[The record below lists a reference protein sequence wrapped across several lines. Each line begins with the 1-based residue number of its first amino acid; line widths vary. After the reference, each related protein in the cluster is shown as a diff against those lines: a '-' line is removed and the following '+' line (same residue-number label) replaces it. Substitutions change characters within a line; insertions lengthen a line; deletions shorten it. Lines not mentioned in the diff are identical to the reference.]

1 VRIDALTKP
10 TAGNPFEAIRKSFDE
25 GKHPRWPKGS
35 PLGGQFMMTDAQG
48 LPLPPTI
55 GSKANPGFQKKAD
68 AAYEA
73 AAKGDT
79 AKVNNIL
86 TDLQGKVDKYGGVGE
101 GGAYAT
107 APHSQGKWAQQAHQY
122 VQDLADKQKGAML
135 AKLEAPAPGIK
146 GENPVP
152 DLSQYKKI
160 EAKPGGSNP
169 GAVYE
174 GPDGKKYLVKGA
186 NHPSDARAHNEV
198 LAAKLMTAA
207 GVKAPNMHLVDLGKQ
222 YGGGLGVA
230 SEMEPISQK
239 WTGGKAQ
246 LNAAQADFATHAWL
260 ANYDAAGTP
269 AGDNLAFTKD
279 GKLFN
284 YDPGGSLLYRAQGL
298 PKNFPGGELPAT
310 VSEWNSMRDKSINP
324 AAHSIYGSMTADDLK
339 ASAMKLQAVDDKTI
353 ADLVAKHGPG
363 TPEQKLKLAA
373 TLIKRRDDILSKAG
387 LLDQPKTLG
396 PEASKLPGGVPL
408 PDLQGPHIGAGTG
421 WEDNTKKAQAMYAAG
436 DKAGLEHMATAHWQ
450 TAKNSNTAVTT
461 ENHKKL
467 GDYAQLLANRIDDA
481 KPALVEHPK
490 ILLHN
495 TEPGHNKFWSA
506 QVFTHDDGS
515 ATLEKKW
522 GKIGSE
528 GQTQT
533 VPFNNTGEAW
543 AEAQKQASAKLMH
556 GYEQQSAPMPGA
568 FGNTLDK
575 PKTASLK
582 HLSDLATAAEQ
593 AEWQLTPGEKF
604 QKEALQAKMAI
615 DYGVEHGDMKSL
627 EQASAIM
634 GKKHWLNTLE
644 SGSNAD
650 LAHTAI
656 GAYYTA
662 AVEHVQTYGGSNY
675 AAANEA
681 RHEAALAH
689 GSFGPGNAPKAEH
702 FFAAGLDP
710 LGDKVPFKSGDA
722 PSHLLDIQQM
732 TEQHALGNKAWL
744 VSKIDTFTEAEKASY
759 LNAAGVANVAI
770 KKQYAQSLL
779 DDLNGSV
786 AADPSKP
793 ITGGVT
799 WKAPTKDEWTKT
811 FEATNAS
818 ITGGYSKV
826 PPAVWADYAANKLAA
841 TPGTPAWD
849 KEYNQLLIHQSGSEA
864 TKLAS
869 AKIKEAMDAKAAAL
883 GGVASF
889 DPTDKAHEIVTAA
902 FKKAGHEP
910 PPSALAFTGK
920 ISGKVLDA
928 TNAFHA
934 GDDKAMAAAM
944 GAIGLETNDDISRPA
959 YQGLHKLAMTKAD
972 QFPLATGGA
981 ASIAHDAAEHPKPAA
996 VSATTKPYVE
1006 MGDAEWK
1013 AAIERINTKVGG
1025 QHAVNLAAWTSFS
1038 KSQVTLGTKMNLEE
1052 WGKPEDASY
1061 HIAQKINQ
1069 QIDLKAGA
1077 SVAAAAPA
1085 PPPPTPNFQHT
1096 TKSAVEYYE
1105 GLTKKMQDA
1114 YLAGDM
1120 GALTQATMKKGGN
1133 PVWPVFES
1141 GSKIG
1146 LPKTMNGK
1154 LLSEYHDT
1162 LKGMLEANQAKQM
1175 AAALDAPVGKIPSP
1189 GENIGSNPA
1198 MPNFDRAQI
1207 PTENTN
1213 AASHNAKVYAIKV
1226 LAQKGD
1232 VKGLLA
1238 LNYGTN
1244 TYGKKQVKL
1253 ANDALA
1259 ALGAKT
1265 ADGTPLTVFAGQK
1278 KNANP
1283 ALTLTGNEQSVTST
1297 PTGKPLSAAL
1307 SAKELPPHIDFA
1319 NYKSPGQGLSS
1330 KAAVN
1335 AANQQVYDHLID
1347 LAKKGDVKGLKAATF
1362 QPINAETGEKLG
1374 APKSVSD
1381 HPSQHIKNLQVTLLQ
1396 TMDEKLHPPEPL
1408 KFFEG
1413 KAFAS
1418 VAAAS
1423 AAVPPRPYG
1432 TTAAKH
1438 PSSQTIGY
1446 FLALGQVKDPTNLVP
1461 QKTFDLTPEA
1471 KAKAASDYSKMSSD
1485 AKHFVSAMQGS
1496 GGKQFAHPGPSLE
1509 PMMVAA
1515 HKYATEL
1522 PVGTTLYKWD
1532 NLTPEMKQKLAL
1544 AQPGLIIQNPAPVCT
1559 SYKPMSTQ
1567 NFGSSHR
1574 FKIIVGPG
1582 GKAISSFA
1590 SGSFNNEGE
1599 LSLLPNFRFMVLDHK
1614 KNVEGKGWA
1623 ETTVMLLP
1631 PDPDLMHKAKKL
1643 HY

>member
-1 VRIDALTKP
+1 
-10 TAGNPFEAIRKSFDE
+10 
-25 GKHPRWPKGS
+25 
-35 PLGGQFMMTDAQG
+35 
-48 LPLPPTI
+48 
-55 GSKANPGFQKKAD
+55 
-68 AAYEA
+68 
-73 AAKGDT
+73 
-79 AKVNNIL
+79 
-86 TDLQGKVDKYGGVGE
+86 
-101 GGAYAT
+101 
-107 APHSQGKWAQQAHQY
+107 
-122 VQDLADKQKGAML
+122 ML
-135 AKLEAPAPGIK
+135 AKLEAPAPGMK

-495 TEPGHNKFWSA
+495 TEP
-506 QVFTHDDGS
+506 
-515 ATLEKKW
+515 
-522 GKIGSE
+522 
-528 GQTQT
+528 
-533 VPFNNTGEAW
+533 
-543 AEAQKQASAKLMH
+543 
-556 GYEQQSAPMPGA
+556 
-568 FGNTLDK
+568 
-575 PKTASLK
+575 
-582 HLSDLATAAEQ
+582 
-593 AEWQLTPGEKF
+593 
-604 QKEALQAKMAI
+604 
-615 DYGVEHGDMKSL
+615 
-627 EQASAIM
+627 
-634 GKKHWLNTLE
+634 
-644 SGSNAD
+644 
-650 LAHTAI
+650 
-656 GAYYTA
+656 
-662 AVEHVQTYGGSNY
+662 VQTYGGSNY